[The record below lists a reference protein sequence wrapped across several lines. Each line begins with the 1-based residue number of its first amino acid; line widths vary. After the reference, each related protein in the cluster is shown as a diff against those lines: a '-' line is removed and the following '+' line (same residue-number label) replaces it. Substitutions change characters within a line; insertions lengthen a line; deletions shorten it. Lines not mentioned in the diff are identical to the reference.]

1 MLRKQ
6 FAARVWAKLKGFE
19 RSQALFRHGDRVLAA
34 VSGGPDSV
42 CLAHFLSVEARTK
55 GFSLMLAHVHHGL
68 RGRAADKDAQSVRK
82 LGKKLGLEA
91 FFSKVD
97 VPACA
102 ASRGRGME
110 EAARHLRYRALS
122 RIAAGHGC
130 GKVATGHQLDDQA
143 ETVLPALAAR
153 HEVVGLAGIPARRPL
168 TRRIE
173 LVRPPPDHPQGGQ
186 PLPQAARLER
196 GSTGRTW
203 TRTTR
208 ATGSVARSCPFW
220 RSATPGS
227 ASGWQASRFRC
238 AGSGPIVCYHWTG

>member
-143 ETVLPALAAR
+143 ETVLLHRCAAR
-153 HEVVGLAGIPARRPL
+153 GCGPGRHPGPEAPDPEDRTRP
-168 TRRIE
+168 TSSRSPE
-173 LVRPPPDHPQGGQ
+173 AGQ

-220 RSATPGS
+220 RSATPDPR
-227 ASGWQASRFRC
+227 AWQASRLRC